1 MEIVLYHRKYTGK
14 KVTFNSRKGQGLIIE
29 GIAVEQL
36 PELRVVILRDVEN
49 FSHAVD
55 INSLREIQ

>member
-29 GIAVEQL
+29 GIAVEEI
-36 PELRVVILRDVEN
+36 PELRVVILRDIEN

>member
-1 MEIVLYHRKYTGK
+1 MEIVLYHKKYKGS
-14 KVTFNSRKGQGLIIE
+14 KVTFNSRKGHGLIIE

-36 PELRVVILRDVEN
+36 PELDVVILRDVEN

-55 INSLREIQ
+55 INSLKEIQ